1 MTSDYVILDMS
12 LKTKNKEEW
21 NDDDVNSLE
30 GNQAE
35 QRQ

>member
-12 LKTKNKEEW
+12 LKTKNKELW
-21 NDDDVNSLE
+21 NDDVNSLE